1 MLQYEY
7 KSVYFVCRKP
17 RLSIGTV
24 LSSTG
29 NDIHENGLNFLQ
41 TQDDDKEEEENKE
54 IINGTTD
61 FCSDNDDDHNTE
73 TN

>member
-17 RLSIGTV
+17 RLTIGTV
-24 LSSTG
+24 LSSTE
-29 NDIHENGLNFLQ
+29 NDIHENGHHFSQ
-41 TQDDDKEEEENKE
+41 IQDDKEEEENKE
-54 IINGTTD
+54 IVNGTID

>member
-17 RLSIGTV
+17 KLSVGTIV
-24 LSSTG
+24 MSAAE
-29 NDIHENGLNFLQ
+29 NDIHENGYDFSEIPA
-41 TQDDDKEEEENKE
+41 EEEEIEKE
-54 IINGTTD
+54 VVDDTKNT
-61 FCSDNDDDHNTE
+61 CSDNDDDHEVE

>member
-24 LSSTG
+24 LSSTE
-29 NDIHENGLNFLQ
+29 NDIHENGHHFLQ
-41 TQDDDKEEEENKE
+41 TQDDKEEEENKE
-54 IINGTTD
+54 IVNGTTE